1 MMTSTDQHEYTV
13 NKEFDV
19 VVLRQA
25 IREVART
32 LDLSLVQQARITA
45 AISDIARS
53 LLTQHWSMIF
63 AINVHP
69 VGVRRAL
76 DVVCQ
81 KPPQQQ
87 HPSYVEFETLISI
100 DSARQLLDE
109 ATFSHAAGCP
119 LLTLRIWI

>member
-1 MMTSTDQHEYTV
+1 MTISTDQAEYTV

-19 VVLRQA
+19 IVLRQA
-25 IREVART
+25 LREVARS

-45 AISDIARS
+45 AISDVARN

-63 AINVHP
+63 AIRVHP

-81 KPPQQQ
+81 KPAHQP
-87 HPSYVEFETLISI
+87 HPSYIEFESLISI
-100 DSARQLLDE
+100 ESARQLLDE
-109 ATFSHAAGCP
+109 ASFSHAAGCP